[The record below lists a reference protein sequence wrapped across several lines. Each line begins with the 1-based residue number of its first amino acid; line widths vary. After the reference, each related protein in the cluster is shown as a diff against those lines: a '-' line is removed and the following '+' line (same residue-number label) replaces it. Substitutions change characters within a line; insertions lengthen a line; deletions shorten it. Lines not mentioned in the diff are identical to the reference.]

1 MIIMIG
7 TYEKKVWKS
16 LWRGGPRRKPEMKR
30 ESKLDSQ
37 KRLRDPSQ
45 NEHGGPRRNTGVS
58 PPVRGLQ
65 PRDVPLGTG
74 TRGRDAG
81 NAEGLYVACV
91 AVFTE
96 RFHVSLFNCGY
107 VAVLTERIHTAL
119 PWGLYVAY
127 VTVLTERINTVP

>member
-1 MIIMIG
+1 
-7 TYEKKVWKS
+7 
-16 LWRGGPRRKPEMKR
+16 MKR
-30 ESKLDSQ
+30 ESKLDSP

-58 PPVRGLQ
+58 PQARGLQ
-65 PRDVPLGTG
+65 PQDVPLGTG

-96 RFHVSLFNCGY
+96 RV
-107 VAVLTERIHTAL
+107 HTAL
-119 PWGLYVAY
+119 LKRGVRGRPYGTYPRSSPQGTARCMRVRPY
-127 VTVLTERINTVP
+127 GTHQHSSCR